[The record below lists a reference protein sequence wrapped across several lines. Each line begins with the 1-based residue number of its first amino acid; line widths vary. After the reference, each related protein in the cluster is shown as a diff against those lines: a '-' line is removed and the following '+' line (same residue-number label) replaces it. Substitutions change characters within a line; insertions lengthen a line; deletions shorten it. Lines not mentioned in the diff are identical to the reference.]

1 MIRYHRDQKLLAS
14 ALLYRRNRIRFM
26 ETGNQQAGY
35 GRSRGK
41 WNKRKQQ
48 ERLAQKESQ
57 KLVEPQKQ

>member
-1 MIRYHRDQKLLAS
+1 
-14 ALLYRRNRIRFM
+14 M

-57 KLVEPQKQ
+57 KLVEPQKQQNQQG